1 MRIAIIG
8 AGMQGNR
15 RAQALVG
22 LPGAD
27 LVIITAKSLSS
38 AEPLAAR
45 MNCAAG
51 AGWEDVVRRK
61 DIDVVLVCTPPDIHA
76 AITLAAL
83 HERKHVLCEKP
94 LARTIA
100 EGEAMVATAR
110 EKGLVLKCGFNH
122 RHHPG
127 VMAAKKQ
134 FDSGAIGD
142 PIFVRAVYGI
152 CGRPGYE
159 KEWRADPRITSG
171 GQLMEQGIHVIDLF
185 RWFLGEIQD
194 VSAVAETSYWPIAP
208 LEDNA
213 FVTCRTRAG
222 VPASLHSSLTQWKN
236 IFSFEVYGK
245 EGYLAVEGLGG
256 GYGTEKLI
264 TGRAAFD
271 RPFAYETTEFRSG
284 DISWKDEWL
293 AFVNSIETGMAVLGS
308 GTDGVEALRIVFA
321 AYEAARVGRR
331 VTVASSNSQSSRMHV

>member
-1 MRIAIIG
+1 
-8 AGMQGNR
+8 
-15 RAQALVG
+15 
-22 LPGAD
+22 
-27 LVIITAKSLSS
+27 
-38 AEPLAAR
+38 
-45 MNCAAG
+45 
-51 AGWEDVVRRK
+51 
-61 DIDVVLVCTPPDIHA
+61 
-76 AITLAAL
+76 
-83 HERKHVLCEKP
+83 
-94 LARTIA
+94 
-100 EGEAMVATAR
+100 
-110 EKGLVLKCGFNH
+110 
-122 RHHPG
+122 
-127 VMAAKKQ
+127 
-134 FDSGAIGD
+134 
-142 PIFVRAVYGI
+142 
-152 CGRPGYE
+152 
-159 KEWRADPRITSG
+159 
-171 GQLMEQGIHVIDLF
+171 MEQGIHVIDLF

-284 DISWKDEWL
+284 DTSWKDEWL
-293 AFVNSIETGMAVLGS
+293 AFVNSIDTGMAVLGS

>member
-8 AGMQGNR
+8 AGLQGNR

-22 LPGAD
+22 LPGTE
-27 LVIITAKSLSS
+27 LVIVTAKEHSS
-38 AEPLAAR
+38 AAPLAAR
-45 MNCAAG
+45 MQCAAG

-83 HERKHVLCEKP
+83 NEGKHVLCEKP

-100 EGEAMVATAR
+100 EAEAMVATAR

-127 VMAAKKQ
+127 VVAAKKQ
-134 FDSGAIGD
+134 FDCGVIGV
-142 PIFVRAVYGI
+142 PIFLRAVYGI

-159 KEWRADPRITSG
+159 KEWRADPSITSG

-194 VSAVAETSYWPIAP
+194 VIAVAETSYWPIAP

-213 FVTCRTRAG
+213 FVTCRTATG
-222 VPASLHSSLTQWKN
+222 VPASLHSSLTLWKN
-236 IFSFEVYGK
+236 IFSFEVHGK

-264 TGRAAFD
+264 TGRTVFD
-271 RPFAYETTEFRSG
+271 RPFVYETTEFRGG

-293 AFVNSIETGMAVLGS
+293 AFLDATNTGAEVLGS

-321 AYEAARVGRR
+321 AYEAARLGRR
-331 VTVASSNSQSSRMHV
+331 ITLASSNSRLSTAHV